1 MSFMLLLVVLVI
13 RAYVNSDTQG
23 DRKMKKYLSLATF
36 SAAVFIFISPVQAQ
50 YIGPSV
56 TPAVSVEAI
65 LQNPVDDQEVLLQ
78 GHLLRQ
84 TSPKKYIFSDGT
96 AEIVAEIK
104 PKRFEGLPK
113 IDEKTKVEL
122 LGEVDTS
129 LYRAPEI
136 EVDSL
141 RVIQ

>member
-1 MSFMLLLVVLVI
+1 MKNHLLLTV
-13 RAYVNSDTQG
+13 
-23 DRKMKKYLSLATF
+23 F
-36 SAAVFIFISPVQAQ
+36 SAAFIFTSSAQAQ
-50 YIGPSV
+50 YTGPSAA
-56 TPAVSVEAI
+56 PAASVEAI
-65 LQNPVDDQEVLLQ
+65 LKNPVDDQEVLLK

-84 TSPKKYIFSDGT
+84 IGPKKYIFSDGT

-113 IDEKTKVEL
+113 IDEKTNVEL

-129 LYRAPEI
+129 LYRAPEL

>member
-1 MSFMLLLVVLVI
+1 MKAHLPLVL
-13 RAYVNSDTQG
+13 
-23 DRKMKKYLSLATF
+23 F
-36 SAAVFIFISPVQAQ
+36 S
-50 YIGPSV
+50 
-56 TPAVSVEAI
+56 
-65 LQNPVDDQEVLLQ
+65 
-78 GHLLRQ
+78 
-84 TSPKKYIFSDGT
+84 T

-113 IDEKTKVEL
+113 IDEKTKVEI

-141 RVIQ
+141 RVTH